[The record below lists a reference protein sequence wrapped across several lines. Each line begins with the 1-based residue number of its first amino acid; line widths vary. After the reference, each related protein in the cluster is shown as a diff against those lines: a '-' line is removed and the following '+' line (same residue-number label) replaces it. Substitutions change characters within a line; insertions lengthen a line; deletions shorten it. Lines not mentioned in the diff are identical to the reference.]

1 MSKGKIVTS
10 EALTRRHKAKGVA
23 IITMM
28 TWLFLYNLLPADFWV
43 KHFVSYIPE
52 QAQYVTASTLIST
65 FLLIL
70 FYHSDPLFKRKNYT
84 SDWIKTLYASNLL
97 IDKFGLNL
105 HEANALW
112 YKYFNQWQHKDHPNH
127 SFLKKSHSA
136 SYNARLVYFM
146 VCISFLYAIV
156 ALLAGSISFASN
168 PNWSFFIVAIS
179 FGLSGC
185 VLYLF
190 NRPPKFNQNVVVK
203 DPSGVW
209 RSVESS
215 FLECRSL
222 FEREIVNKCDDVD
235 CIVQKIEIGAEK
247 WLK

>member
-1 MSKGKIVTS
+1 MIKGKIVTS
-10 EALTRRHKAKGVA
+10 ETLTGRHKAKGVA

-28 TWLFLYNLLPADFWV
+28 TWLFLYNLLPEDFWV
-43 KHFVSYIPE
+43 KHFISYIPE
-52 QAQYVTASTLIST
+52 QAQYITASTLISS

-70 FYHSDPLFKRKNYT
+70 FYHSDPLFKRKNNT
-84 SDWIKTLYASNLL
+84 SDWIKKLYASNLL
-97 IDKFGLNL
+97 IEKFGLNL

-112 YKYFNQWQHKDHPNH
+112 YKYFNQWQHKEHPNH

-146 VCISFLYAIV
+146 VCISFLYATV
-156 ALLAGSISFASN
+156 AFLAALISFVNN
-168 PNWSFFIVAIS
+168 PKWSLFIVAIS

-185 VLYLF
+185 VLYFF
-190 NRPPKFNQNVVVK
+190 NRPPKFNQNVVIK
-203 DPSGVW
+203 EPSGVW

-222 FEREIVNKCDDVD
+222 FAREIVEKCDDIE
-235 CIVQKIEIGAEK
+235 CIVEKIDHEAQR
-247 WLK
+247 WLS